1 MSKVS
6 IINNVTIISL
16 AAAKAIDS
24 DGSIWNQMNQI
35 FGDGKGNFSPLENA
49 LLYCQKEPAKVEGQ
63 IAELMV
69 GYTAACAKVNFDILQ
84 DTLLDDSV
92 ENLIDYTEENALA
105 LLIED
110 EVNLDLLFTYKEAP
124 IEDVAAAIAAVL
136 PDAVGK
142 EQLPNAAE
150 GIVDPVVAEAETT
163 EEVEENPTPTAE
175 GATDEGAGDDEEV
188 ASNLPVTAETS
199 AETGMV
205 ATQEINFNHLVE
217 AIAVT
222 SKTNILNAETNLKQ
236 ADTNVAQARTNEQQA
251 RANAETAK
259 VLAKASG
266 VPVNAEDIT
275 AEPVVVAG

>member
-16 AAAKAIDS
+16 AAAKTIDP
-24 DGSIWNQMNQI
+24 DGAIWNHMNQI
-35 FGDGKGNFSPLENA
+35 FGDGKGNFSPFENA
-49 LLYCQKEPAKVEGQ
+49 LLYCQKEPSKVEGQ
-63 IAELMV
+63 IADLMV
-69 GYTAACAKVNFDILQ
+69 GYTAECAKVNFDTLQ
-84 DTLLDDSV
+84 DTLLDDAV
-92 ENLIDYTEENALA
+92 ESLIDYTEENGMA
-105 LLIED
+105 LLAED

-163 EEVEENPTPTAE
+163 EEAEENPTPTAE
-175 GATDEGAGDDEEV
+175 GAADEGAGDDTETTN
-188 ASNLPVTAETS
+188 NLPVTATA
-199 AETGMV
+199 AEGGL
-205 ATQEINFNHLVE
+205 ANYGDINLNLNGLVE
-217 AIAVT
+217 AVATVAAT
-222 SKTNILNAETNLKQ
+222 NQTVAKTNADQAATNAKQ
-236 ADTNVAQARTNEQQA
+236 AE
-251 RANAETAK
+251 ANALLAS

-266 VPVNAEDIT
+266 APVNAEDVT

>member
-6 IINNVTIISL
+6 IINNVTVISL

-24 DGSIWNQMNQI
+24 DGSIWNEMNQI
-35 FGDGKGNFSPLENA
+35 FGDGKGNFSPFENA
-49 LLYCQKEPAKVEGQ
+49 LLYCQKEPLKVEGQ
-63 IAELMV
+63 IAELMT
-69 GYTAACAKVNFDILQ
+69 GYTAACAKKNFDTLQ

-150 GIVDPVVAEAETT
+150 GIVDPVVGETT
-163 EEVEENPTPTAE
+163 EEVEENPTPIAE
-175 GATDEGAGDDEEV
+175 GTADEGAGDDEEV
-188 ASNLPVTAETS
+188 QSNLPVTANAPE
-199 AETGMV
+199 GGV
-205 ATQEINFNHLVE
+205 ANYGDINLNLNGLVE
-217 AIAVT
+217 AVATVAAT
-222 SKTNILNAETNLKQ
+222 NQTVAKTNESQAMTNAEQ
-236 ADTNVAQARTNEQQA
+236 AK
-251 RANAETAK
+251 ANAL
-259 VLAKASG
+259 LAQMLSKAG
-266 VPVNAEDIT
+266 APVNAEDIT
-275 AEPVVVAG
+275 AEPVVAAG